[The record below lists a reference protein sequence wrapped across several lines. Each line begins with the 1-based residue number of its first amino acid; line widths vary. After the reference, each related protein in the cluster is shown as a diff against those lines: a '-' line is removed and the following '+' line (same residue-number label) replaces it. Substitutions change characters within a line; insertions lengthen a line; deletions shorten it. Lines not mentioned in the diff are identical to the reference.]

1 MANFIGTYSVV
12 KELGLPLVT
21 KSVKVTTAE
30 NVILVHKILNRH
42 KMEKVKDNLGV
53 EVESLKTA
61 QMRMV
66 EEKEREGVELRESI
80 EESNNECR
88 ERLEDIM
95 RVTNNNIQKMEWDS
109 NKKQIQMKDKIL
121 QLLGKKKVCFLDTTI
136 TFL

>member
-121 QLLGKKKVCFLDTTI
+121 QLLGKKKVDF
-136 TFL
+136 